1 MSSTGWTPN
10 NDEARR
16 LLTERIDSYDVDGSL
31 SIWDRLIRW
40 LNEALTL
47 NVDSSGAGSVV
58 ILVLLAA
65 AVAVLVFLLI
75 RYFRPSVSPKSA
87 AEDAQLVDSSIA
99 AQEYF
104 ESARRYLASGELD
117 QAYVH
122 AYRSIVRNAQQR
134 QLVEVTPSTTA
145 TTFGWALGAVLPGHR
160 EAINEA
166 SSGFN
171 RVVYGST
178 APSRDA
184 VATIMQL
191 AQAVQTTQPQA
202 YNPHN
207 DPARLIP
214 R

>member
-1 MSSTGWTPN
+1 MMSTFWTPDD
-10 NDEARR
+10 DEARR

-31 SIWDRLIRW
+31 SLWERFLRW
-40 LNEALTL
+40 LSESLSIS
-47 NVDSSGAGSVV
+47 VDSSGPGSIIIV
-58 ILVLLAA
+58 VLLVA
-65 AVAVLVFLLI
+65 AVAVLLFLLF
-75 RYFRPSVSPKSA
+75 RYFRPSVSPTTA
-87 AEDAQLVDSSIA
+87 NDPELVDSSIA
-99 AQEYF
+99 AEEYF
-104 ESARRYLASGELD
+104 ASAKRYLASGALD
-117 QAYVH
+117 QAYAH

-145 TTFGWALGAVLPGHR
+145 TTFGWSMGAILPNHRDALD
-160 EAINEA
+160 EA

-178 APSRDA
+178 TPTRDA
-184 VATIMQL
+184 VETVMQL
-191 AQAVQTTQPQA
+191 AQSLKVAQPQA

>member
-10 NDEARR
+10 DEEARR

-31 SIWDRLIRW
+31 SIWERFIRW
-40 LNEALTL
+40 LNEAFTL

-87 AEDAQLVDSSIA
+87 ADDAQLVDSSIA
-99 AQEYF
+99 AEEYF

-117 QAYVH
+117 QAYIH
-122 AYRSIVRNAQQR
+122 AYRSIVRNVQQR

-145 TTFGWALGAVLPGHR
+145 TTFGWTLGAVLPGHR
-160 EAINEA
+160 DAINDA

-178 APSRDA
+178 TPSRDA
-184 VATIMQL
+184 VATVMQL
-191 AQAVQTTQPQA
+191 AQAVQTAQPQA

-207 DPARLIP
+207 DPTRLIP

>member
-10 NDEARR
+10 DEEARR

-31 SIWDRLIRW
+31 SIWERFIRW
-40 LNEALTL
+40 LNEAFTL

-87 AEDAQLVDSSIA
+87 ADDAQLVDSSIA
-99 AQEYF
+99 AEEYF

-117 QAYVH
+117 QAYIH
-122 AYRSIVRNAQQR
+122 AYRSIVRNVQQR

-145 TTFGWALGAVLPGHR
+145 TTFGWTLGAVLPGHR
-160 EAINEA
+160 DAINDA

-178 APSRDA
+178 TPSRDA
-184 VATIMQL
+184 VATVMQL
-191 AQAVQTTQPQA
+191 AQAVQTAQPQA
-202 YNPHN
+202 YNPHS
-207 DPARLIP
+207 DPTRLIP